1 MSRNGSGGY
10 SLPVNTWNPATTGV
24 SATVTDW
31 QALINDIATAMQQSV
46 SSDGQTA
53 MTGNLAMGN
62 NKLTGLSAGTAT
74 GHSLRWEQLFSQGTI
89 ANLASA
95 TTTDIGAQN
104 TSFLNI
110 TGTTTIAG
118 FGSNFNGPRYLVF
131 AGILTLTHSA
141 TLVCPGA
148 ANITTAANDSAIAI
162 PISGG
167 WQIVAYQKSSGLP
180 VSIAGLSPRAT
191 RIDIASVA
199 GTVDL
204 TTNAP
209 LTDDIRI
216 TGALAITAFTVAIG
230 RVLRVTASG
239 AHTLTNNAN
248 IVTNTGANIVCA
260 AGDSYMLRATAANTV
275 EVIGFVAAAS
285 LVTPLPLSRGGTGS
299 AVTRQLAQ
307 TSTATRTTVGT
318 GTTQIPGDDTIPQI
332 TEGDE
337 YLTISFTPTSASSTL
352 KIRASCTAT
361 HSVAGVGLVLA
372 IFQDAIANA
381 LAVDWATTPQINYCV
396 PLNAYHEMTAGT
408 TSAITFRLR
417 LGGNAAGTTTVN
429 GATGARFYGGVGLLR
444 ITVDEY
450 LP

>member
-62 NKLTGLSAGTAT
+62 NKLTGLAAGTAT

-110 TGTTTIAG
+110 TGTTTITG
-118 FGSNFNGPRYLVF
+118 FGTNYNGPRYLGF

-167 WQIVAYQKSSGLP
+167 WQIVAYQKASGLP
-180 VSIAGLSPRAT
+180 VSTTGLVSAGLATASGLTMSTARVLGRTTASTGAIEELTAAQVAAFTSAATETAQGAVELLTTAEGQAGVDTTRAMTAAVMKAAQIQLATAVTLTTQTSIDFTTLPAWVNRITMNFSGVSTNGTSPPIVQLGDAGGIETSGYNGNVSIGQQGNNWVLAAIPASGFALTTANAAGNVYTGKIELSRMNGNEW
-191 RIDIASVA
+191 IASGIWAQTTATITTNQVIGAKTLSATLTQIRLTTVTGADQFDA
-199 GTVDL
+199 GTV
-204 TTNAP
+204 
-209 LTDDIRI
+209 
-216 TGALAITAFTVAIG
+216 
-230 RVLRVTASG
+230 
-239 AHTLTNNAN
+239 N
-248 IVTNTGANIVCA
+248 I
-260 AGDSYMLRATAANTV
+260 SY
-275 EVIGFVAAAS
+275 E
-285 LVTPLPLSRGGTGS
+285 
-299 AVTRQLAQ
+299 
-307 TSTATRTTVGT
+307 
-318 GTTQIPGDDTIPQI
+318 
-332 TEGDE
+332 
-337 YLTISFTPTSASSTL
+337 
-352 KIRASCTAT
+352 
-361 HSVAGVGLVLA
+361 
-372 IFQDAIANA
+372 
-381 LAVDWATTPQINYCV
+381 
-396 PLNAYHEMTAGT
+396 
-408 TSAITFRLR
+408 
-417 LGGNAAGTTTVN
+417 
-429 GATGARFYGGVGLLR
+429 
-444 ITVDEY
+444 
-450 LP
+450 

>member
-62 NKLTGLSAGTAT
+62 NKLTGLAAGTAT

-110 TGTTTIAG
+110 TGTTTITG
-118 FGSNFNGPRYLVF
+118 FGTNYNGPRYLGF

-167 WQIVAYQKSSGLP
+167 WQIVAYQKASGLP
-180 VSIAGLSPRAT
+180 ISTTGL
-191 RIDIASVA
+191 
-199 GTVDL
+199 
-204 TTNAP
+204 AP
-209 LTDDIRI
+209 LSSPTFTGTPAAPTAAGATNTTQIATTAMVQAAIPLSTAI
-216 TGALAITAFTVAIG
+216 TGVRRF
-230 RVLRVTASG
+230 
-239 AHTLTNNAN
+239 
-248 IVTNTGANIVCA
+248 
-260 AGDSYMLRATAANTV
+260 
-275 EVIGFVAAAS
+275 
-285 LVTPLPLSRGGTGS
+285 
-299 AVTRQLAQ
+299 AQ
-307 TSTATRTTVGT
+307 TATATRTTVGT
-318 GTTQIPGDDTIPQI
+318 GGTQIPSTDTIPTI
-332 TEGDE
+332 TQGDE
-337 YLTISFTPTSASSTL
+337 YLTISFTPTNASSTL
-352 KIRASCTAT
+352 RITASCTAAHT
-361 HSVAGVGLVLA
+361 VAGVSLAMGL
-372 IFQDAIANA
+372 FQDAISNA
-381 LAVDWATTPQINYCV
+381 LDVGFATVPAASYCV
-396 PLNAYHEMTAGT
+396 PLDVDHSMTAGT

-417 LGGNAAGTTTVN
+417 IGGDAAGTTTVN
-429 GATGARFYGGVGLLR
+429 GATGTRRYGGVSLLR

>member
-1 MSRNGSGGY
+1 MRNGSGAY

-110 TGTTTIAG
+110 TGTTTITG
-118 FGSNFNGPRYLVF
+118 FGTNYNGPRYLVF

-148 ANITTAANDSAIAI
+148 ANITTAANDAAIAI
-162 PISGG
+162 PITGG
-167 WQIVAYQKSSGLP
+167 WQIVAYQKASGLP
-180 VSIAGLSPRAT
+180 VSTTGL
-191 RIDIASVA
+191 
-199 GTVDL
+199 
-204 TTNAP
+204 AP
-209 LTDDIRI
+209 LSSPTFTGTPAAPTAAGATNTTQIATTAMVQAAIPLSTAI
-216 TGALAITAFTVAIG
+216 TGVRRF
-230 RVLRVTASG
+230 
-239 AHTLTNNAN
+239 
-248 IVTNTGANIVCA
+248 
-260 AGDSYMLRATAANTV
+260 
-275 EVIGFVAAAS
+275 
-285 LVTPLPLSRGGTGS
+285 
-299 AVTRQLAQ
+299 AQ
-307 TSTATRTTVGT
+307 TATATRTTVGT
-318 GTTQIPGDDTIPQI
+318 GTTLIPGDDTIPQI

-337 YLTISFTPTSASSTL
+337 YLTISFTPTNASSTL
-352 KIRASCTAT
+352 RIKASCTAAHT
-361 HSVAGVGLVLA
+361 VAGASLA
-372 IFQDAIANA
+372 MCLFQDAVANA
-381 LAVDWATTPQINYCV
+381 LDVGFATVPVVSYCV
-396 PLNAYHEMTAGT
+396 PLDIDHSMTAGT
-408 TSAITFRLR
+408 TSAVTFRLR
-417 LGGNAAGTTTVN
+417 IGGDTAGTTTVN
-429 GATGARFYGGVGLLR
+429 GASGTRRYGGVSLLR

>member
-1 MSRNGSGGY
+1 MRNGSGAY

-110 TGTTTIAG
+110 TGTTTITG

-167 WQIVAYQKSSGLP
+167 WQIVAYQKASGLP
-180 VSIAGLSPRAT
+180 VSTTGLVP
-191 RIDIASVA
+191 
-199 GTVDL
+199 
-204 TTNAP
+204 
-209 LTDDIRI
+209 
-216 TGALAITAFTVAIG
+216 TGLA
-230 RVLRVTASG
+230 TASG
-239 AHTLTNNAN
+239 LTMSTARVLGRTTTLT
-248 IVTNTGANIVCA
+248 GAIEELSA
-260 AGDSYMLRATAANTV
+260 AQVASFT
-275 EVIGFVAAAS
+275 AAAS
-285 LVTPLPLSRGGTGS
+285 ETAQGVSELATIAEIQTG
-299 AVTRQLAQ
+299 ADN
-307 TSTATRTTVGT
+307 TRTITPAGLKGAIGFSKSFKSTDQTVTVNSKLTVAHGLGVVPELWKVVLKCTTAELNYAIGDEVIHGYADTVGASNVST
-318 GTTQIPGDDTIPQI
+318 SVNTTNFVLVIKDSVRLPDKNSTFSMGVI
-332 TEGDE
+332 T
-337 YLTISFTPTSASSTL
+337 P
-352 KIRASCTAT
+352 
-361 HSVAGVGLVLA
+361 
-372 IFQDAIANA
+372 ANWKW
-381 LAVDWATTPQINYCV
+381 VFRGWA
-396 PLNAYHEMTAGT
+396 
-408 TSAITFRLR
+408 
-417 LGGNAAGTTTVN
+417 
-429 GATGARFYGGVGLLR
+429 
-444 ITVDEY
+444 
-450 LP
+450 